1 MSYANPKGCQ
11 KSTTQYA
18 KISFESNFGIN
29 VSTKTTTK
37 KINLLDINKGSDF
50 VNGIKNLCK
59 IIDAIKD
66 AMDFLDNPLKELIQE
81 TIHTVIKE
89 VIKNIFRNTPLSKFE
104 GIADYISIG
113 INFALDHFLF
123 KLRNLEVRQLDESY
137 FKEMLDLADEIN
149 QKRGIALIKVN
160 GREVFYDQDYFGYDN
175 FQAIKVERE
184 KLKKVSDLI
193 KEDVDRILSDSKW
206 KDEKYFISIRCYT

>member
-29 VSTKTTTK
+29 ISTK

-59 IIDAIKD
+59 VLDATKD

-89 VIKNIFRNTPLSKFE
+89 VIKNIFRNTPL
-104 GIADYISIG
+104 
-113 INFALDHFLF
+113 
-123 KLRNLEVRQLDESY
+123 RNLR
-137 FKEMLDLADEIN
+137 
-149 QKRGIALIKVN
+149 ALQIIYLL
-160 GREVFYDQDYFGYDN
+160 ELILLLITFYLN
-175 FQAIKVERE
+175 
-184 KLKKVSDLI
+184 
-193 KEDVDRILSDSKW
+193 
-206 KDEKYFISIRCYT
+206 